1 MAHARVITIDR
12 SQRNW
17 ALSSSNRSWQRF
29 WGKYERHSQ
38 TGIYIESGASTRNVA
53 VLTAAFERMPELLR
67 KVCLEWSVTFS
78 FTDGAS
84 ANGNASTFYADFTQ
98 RNLSL
103 VSPHI
108 EVGGTSLMPDFI
120 EPHLAHELS
129 HLFWRTRSELEREK
143 FRQFLRDTTGA
154 AEDEVVELTPY
165 IQDLYASRLKHAVYE
180 SSYNEEAFC
189 ETVAVLTAP
198 HYPSLDATTTVD
210 LNLRR
215 RKIEA
220 IFGLALPDFTA
231 KA

>member
-29 WGKYERHSQ
+29 WGRYERHSQ

-67 KVCLEWSVTFS
+67 RVCLEWSVTFS
-78 FTDGAS
+78 FTDGVS
-84 ANGNASTFYADFTQ
+84 ANGNASTFYADFSQ
-98 RNLSL
+98 RSMSS

-129 HLFWRTRSELEREK
+129 HLFWRTRPEGDREK
-143 FRQFLRDTTGA
+143 FRQFLRDSVDSSA
-154 AEDEVVELTPY
+154 DAPCIELTKY
-165 IQDLYASRLKHAVYE
+165 VQDLFAARIKHAVFDN
-180 SSYNEEAFC
+180 SYYEEAFC

-198 HYPSLDATTTVD
+198 HYPSLDVNTTV
-210 LNLRR
+210 NLKARR
-215 RKIEA
+215 LAIENY
-220 IFGLALPDFTA
+220 FGLSLPVFS
-231 KA
+231 